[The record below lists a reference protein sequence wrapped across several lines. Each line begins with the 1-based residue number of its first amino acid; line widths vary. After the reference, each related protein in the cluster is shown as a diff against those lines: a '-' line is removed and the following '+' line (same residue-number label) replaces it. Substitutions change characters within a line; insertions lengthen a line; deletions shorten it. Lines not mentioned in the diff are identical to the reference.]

1 MERGKQALG
10 ELIGGKRN
18 PSPEALLDLL
28 ADRSRPPDEQLPM
41 TGVGLEWE
49 RVLSP
54 LFIESPVYGT
64 RSSTVLIIDRKGH
77 VTFVERVFSG
87 GADPWM
93 TSRFDFQIEQDG
105 IGALKFM
112 ANREYPDSPR
122 VGVGAVVLR
131 EGRVLLVRRGVAPAN
146 GLWAIPG
153 GALEL
158 GETLKEGAERE
169 ILEETGITIR
179 AGDPVFTCDVL
190 VRDDDGRVRFHYV
203 IVDLAAD
210 YVSGEVMG
218 GDDALEARWV
228 APEELPELPATKT
241 TLKLLRQIGFLPAP
255 GHSGE

>member
-1 MERGKQALG
+1 
-10 ELIGGKRN
+10 
-18 PSPEALLDLL
+18 
-28 ADRSRPPDEQLPM
+28 
-41 TGVGLEWE
+41 
-49 RVLSP
+49 
-54 LFIESPVYGT
+54 
-64 RSSTVLIIDRKGH
+64 
-77 VTFVERVFSG
+77 
-87 GADPWM
+87 
-93 TSRFDFQIEQDG
+93 
-105 IGALKFM
+105 M

-158 GETLKEGAERE
+158 GETLKEAAERE

-179 AGDPVFTCDVL
+179 AGEPVFTCDVL
-190 VRDDDGRVRFHYV
+190 VRDDDGRIRFHYV

-228 APEELPELPATKT
+228 APEELPELSATKT
-241 TLKLLRQIGFLPAP
+241 TLNLLRQIGFLPP
-255 GHSGE
+255 TGHSGT